1 LPLCREVMAVEDCDE
16 DTLVTPVLLVVA
28 VSPPC
33 DADSLSK
40 NDIDEEDVSVVPTTL
55 VVLGVLSV
63 AFNFESFSN
72 DNLWKISF
80 IVGLSL
86 GFLVRHCCT
95 RLSTSF
101 ASSMEY
107 LHG

>member
-1 LPLCREVMAVEDCDE
+1 MAMEDIDE
-16 DTLVTPVLLVVA
+16 DPLVTPALLAVA

-40 NDIDEEDVSVVPTTL
+40 DDNDEDVSVVSTTL
-55 VVLGVLSV
+55 VVLRVPSV

-80 IVGLSL
+80 IVGLFL